1 MMGETIVLIGFGEA
15 GQSIGGGL
23 AGEAGVTVAA
33 YDVRFCGSD
42 APVLMAKARE
52 AGVAPHAELARALD
66 SASIVLSA
74 VVGSAAVEAGRAAAA
89 HLTAGQTYIDL
100 NSVSPATKRAVE
112 QAVAPSGAHFIEAAV
127 MARVSPYAHRVPIL
141 LAGAEAEPIAKRLNA
156 IGMKTE
162 AVGDRV
168 GQASANKMLRSILIK
183 GIEALL
189 IECLVAARRC
199 GIEERIL
206 DSVAET
212 FPGIDWRQ
220 TATYHLGRTAIHGA
234 RRVTEMQEVAQ
245 TLRELELEPLLADAI
260 AQRIGW
266 AFERL
271 RDTQWKGGEPGDYRE
286 ILDAIERHTRFPSPL
301 AGEGGELRAQAS
313 NAPGEGLLV
322 TDPSPA
328 SRTSSARHPLPQG
341 ERGKRASSDSQ

>member
-1 MMGETIVLIGFGEA
+1 MGETIALIGFGEA
-15 GQSIGGGL
+15 GQSIGRGL
-23 AGEAGVTVAA
+23 ASEPGAAVSA
-33 YDVRFCGSD
+33 YDVRFCGAD
-42 APVLMAKARE
+42 AAALMAKARE
-52 AGVAPHAELARALD
+52 AGVALHIELGRALD
-66 SASIVLSA
+66 GASIVLSA
-74 VVGSAAVEAGRAAAA
+74 VVGSAAVDAGRAAAA

-112 QAVAPSGAHFIEAAV
+112 RAVAPSGAHFIEAAV
-127 MARVSPYAHRVPIL
+127 MARVSPHAHRVPIL
-141 LAGAEAEPIAKRLNA
+141 LAGAEAEPIAARLNA
-156 IGMKTE
+156 IGMRTE

-206 DSVAET
+206 DSVGET
-212 FPGIDWRQ
+212 FPGVDWRKA
-220 TATYHLGRTAIHGA
+220 ATYNFGRTAIHGA
-234 RRVTEMQEVAQ
+234 RRVTEMQEVAD
-245 TLRELELEPLLADAI
+245 TLRELEPFLAEAI
-260 AQRIGW
+260 GKRIGW

-271 RDTQWKGGEPGDYRE
+271 RDVKWPSGEPESYQE
-286 ILDAIERHTRFPSPL
+286 ILNLIERHTRFPSPL
-301 AGEGGELRAQAS
+301 VGEGGELRAQAS
-313 NAPGEGLLV
+313 DEPGEGLLV

-328 SRTSSARHPLPQG
+328 QRTSSARHPLPQQG